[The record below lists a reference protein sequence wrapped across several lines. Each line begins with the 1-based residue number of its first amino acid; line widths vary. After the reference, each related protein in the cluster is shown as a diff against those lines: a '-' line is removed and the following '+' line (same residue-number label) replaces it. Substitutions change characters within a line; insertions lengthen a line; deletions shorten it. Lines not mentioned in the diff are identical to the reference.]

1 MFKNYFKT
9 AWRNLIGNISFSII
23 NILGLAI
30 GMASAILIL
39 LWIQN
44 EVGHDH
50 FHEKKDRLYIAN
62 NRDKFEGE
70 VHAWSQTPKILGKTL
85 KQEYPDVEDAVRVT
99 DQQFLFSVG
108 EKHLN
113 INGSIVDPGF
123 LNAFSFPLLNGN
135 TNALKDNSHIVLTEK
150 LAIKLFGK
158 ENPMGKTV
166 KVDSTDNFTVS
177 GVLKDLPNNTKFS
190 FEYLLPWS
198 YLKKIKGDDDYW
210 GNNSIKTYILLKPGV
225 SQANFDAKIAKV
237 TSNHSKDGENATQ
250 TVFTQLFSDSWL
262 YNRDVKGEYVTGRI
276 ERVKLFG
283 LIAAFILL
291 IACINFMNLSTARS
305 EKRAK
310 EVGIRK
316 VVGAKKSALVV
327 QFIGES
333 VMLAFFAGILSVLM
347 VELSLSGFNKLV
359 GKELYIDFGSPAYWL
374 FALLFIFF
382 TGLLAGSYPALFLSS
397 YQPIKVLKG
406 RVSSASAAITPR
418 KVLVVLQFT
427 FAIALIICTIIV
439 QHQIKYGQSR
449 ESGYVRSNLA
459 YVNLQGSISKN
470 YDLIKNDLINK
481 DAATSVTKSMS
492 PITQR
497 YSDGWGFSWAGSTE
511 QDHKTDFIRMAAD
524 ADFVKTMG
532 LTLLEGRDIDIKK
545 YVADSTAMLLNESA
559 VKIMRLKNPVGQ
571 IVKDNGHNWHV
582 VGVIKDFIFESPYE
596 KISQLVV
603 EGPKSW
609 FQVMHIKLNNKNSAS
624 KNVALMTQVFK
635 QYNPEYPFEYK
646 FVDEEYAEKFS
657 DEQRVGT
664 LAGLF
669 SGLTIFISCLGLFGL
684 ATYTAENRIKEI
696 GIRKVLGASVASI
709 TTLLS
714 VDFLKLVILSF
725 LIASPIAW
733 FSMDKWLQAY
743 TYRIDIEWW
752 VFALA
757 GLASILIAIGTISFQ
772 AVKAALANPVESLR
786 SE

>member
-1 MFKNYFKT
+1 MLKNYFKT

-44 EVGHDH
+44 ELSHDR
-50 FHEKKDRLYIAN
+50 FHEKKDRIYVVN

-70 VHAWSQTPKILGKTL
+70 IHSWNQTPKILAKTL
-85 KQEYPDVEDAVRVT
+85 KQEYPDVEDAVRYT
-99 DQQFLFSVG
+99 DLIFLFSVG
-108 EKHLN
+108 DKHLN
-113 INGSIVDPGF
+113 VNGAIADPGF
-123 LNAFSFPLLNGN
+123 LNVFSFPLLNGN
-135 TNALKDNSHIVLTEK
+135 TNALKEDNHIVLTEK
-150 LAIKLFGK
+150 LAIKLFGNK
-158 ENPMGKTV
+158 NAMGKTV
-166 KVDSTDNFTVS
+166 KIDSSDNFTVS
-177 GVLKDLPNNTKFS
+177 GVLKDLPNNTRFS

-210 GNNSIKTYILLKPGV
+210 GNNSVKTYILLKPGV
-225 SQANFDAKIAKV
+225 SQTKFDAKIQNI
-237 TSNHSKDGENATQ
+237 TSSHSKDGENSTQ
-250 TVFTQLFSDSWL
+250 QVFTQLFSDSWL
-262 YNRDVKGEYVTGRI
+262 YNKDIKGEYVTGRI

-283 LIAAFILL
+283 MIAGFILL

-316 VVGAKKSALVV
+316 VVGAKKSALVI

-333 VMLAFFAGILSVLM
+333 ILLSFFAGVLSILM
-347 VELSLSGFNKLV
+347 VELGLPGFNKLV
-359 GKELYIDFGSPAYWL
+359 GKELYIDFVSPAYWF
-374 FALLFIFF
+374 FAILFILF

-406 RVSSASAAITPR
+406 RISSVKAAVTPR

-449 ESGYVRSNLA
+449 ESGYVKNNLV
-459 YVNLQGSISKN
+459 YVSLQGSITKN

-481 DAATSVTKSMS
+481 GAATSVTKSMS

-497 YSDGWGFSWAGSTE
+497 YSDGSGFSWAGSTE
-511 QDHKTDFIRMAAD
+511 QDHKTDFIRMSAD
-524 ADFVKTMG
+524 ADFIKTMG
-532 LTLLEGRDIDIKK
+532 LTLLEGRDIDSKK

-571 IVKDNGHNWHV
+571 VVKENGHSWNV
-582 VGVIKDFIFESPYE
+582 VGVVKDFIFESPYE

-609 FQVMHIKLNNKNSAS
+609 YNVMHIKLNNKNNTS
-624 KNVALMTQVFK
+624 KNVALMTQIFK

-696 GIRKVLGASVASI
+696 GVRKVLGASVASI

-714 VDFLKLVILSF
+714 VDFLKLVIISF

-733 FSMDKWLQAY
+733 FSMNKWLQAY

-757 GLASILIAIGTISFQ
+757 GLASIFIAIGTISFQ
-772 AVKAALANPVESLR
+772 AIKAALANPVKSLR

>member
-1 MFKNYFKT
+1 M
-9 AWRNLIGNISFSII
+9 LE
-23 NILGLAI
+23 
-30 GMASAILIL
+30 L
-39 LWIQN
+39 L
-44 EVGHDH
+44 
-50 FHEKKDRLYIAN
+50 
-62 NRDKFEGE
+62 
-70 VHAWSQTPKILGKTL
+70 
-85 KQEYPDVEDAVRVT
+85 
-99 DQQFLFSVG
+99 
-108 EKHLN
+108 
-113 INGSIVDPGF
+113 
-123 LNAFSFPLLNGN
+123 
-135 TNALKDNSHIVLTEK
+135 
-150 LAIKLFGK
+150 
-158 ENPMGKTV
+158 
-166 KVDSTDNFTVS
+166 
-177 GVLKDLPNNTKFS
+177 
-190 FEYLLPWS
+190 
-198 YLKKIKGDDDYW
+198 
-210 GNNSIKTYILLKPGV
+210 
-225 SQANFDAKIAKV
+225 
-237 TSNHSKDGENATQ
+237 
-250 TVFTQLFSDSWL
+250 SDSWL
-262 YNRDVKGEYVTGRI
+262 YNVSIKGEYVTGRI

-316 VVGAKKSALVV
+316 VVGAKKSALVI

-333 VMLAFFAGILSVLM
+333 IMLAFFAGILSILI

-359 GKELYIDFGSPAYWL
+359 GKLLYIDFSSPAYW
-374 FALLFIFF
+374 FFTLLFIFF

-397 YQPIKVLKG
+397 YQPVKVLKG
-406 RVSSASAAITPR
+406 KISSVKAAITPR

-439 QHQIKYGQSR
+439 QHQIKYGQER
-449 ESGYVRSNLA
+449 ESGYSRNNLA
-459 YVNLQGSISKN
+459 YINLQGSIDKN

-481 DAATSVTKSMS
+481 GAATSVTKSMS

-497 YSDGWGFSWAGSTE
+497 YSDGWGFSWEGSTE
-511 QDHKTDFIRMAAD
+511 QDHKTDFIRMSAD
-524 ADFVKTMG
+524 ADFITTMG
-532 LTLLEGRDIDIKK
+532 LTLLEGRDIDSKN
-545 YVADSTAMLLNESA
+545 YVTDSTAMLLNESA
-559 VKIMRLKNPVGQ
+559 VKIMRLKHPVGQ
-571 IVKDNGHNWHV
+571 IIKDNGHTWHV

-609 FQVMHIKLNNKNSAS
+609 YNVMHIKLNTKNSAS
-624 KNVALMTQVFK
+624 KSVALMTQVFK

-657 DEQRVGT
+657 DELRVGT
-664 LAGLF
+664 LAKLF

-696 GIRKVLGASVASI
+696 GVRKVLGASVMNI

-714 VDFLKLVILSF
+714 KDFLKLVILSF

-733 FSMDKWLQAY
+733 FSMNKWLQAY

-752 VFALA
+752 VFVLA
-757 GLASILIAIGTISFQ
+757 GGVSVLIAVSTISFQ
-772 AVKAALANPVESLR
+772 AVKAALANPVKSLR

>member
-1 MFKNYFKT
+1 MLKNYFKT

-30 GMASAILIL
+30 GMASAIMIL

-44 EVGHDH
+44 EVGHDR
-50 FHEKKDRLYIAN
+50 FHTKKDRLYVAN

-70 VHAWSQTPKILGKTL
+70 THAWSQTPKILAKTL

-99 DQQFLFSVG
+99 DQIFLFSVG

-113 INGSIVDPGF
+113 SNGAIVDPGF

-135 TNALKDNSHIVLTEK
+135 TDALKEGNHIVLTEK
-150 LAIKLFGK
+150 LAIKLFGN
-158 ENPMGKTV
+158 ENAMGKIV
-166 KVDSTDNFTVS
+166 KIDSTDNFTVA
-177 GVLKDLPNNTKFS
+177 GVLKDLPNNTRFS

-210 GNNSIKTYILLKPGV
+210 GNNSVKTYILLKPGV
-225 SQANFDAKIAKV
+225 SQAAFDAKIRNI
-237 TSNHSKDGENATQ
+237 TINHTKDGEKSSTQ
-250 TVFTQLFSDSWL
+250 AFTQLLSDSWL

-333 VMLAFFAGILSVLM
+333 IMLAFIAGVLSILM

-359 GKELYIDFGSPAYWL
+359 SKELYIDFGSPAYWL
-374 FALLFIFF
+374 FAILFIFF

-406 RVSSASAAITPR
+406 RVSSVTAAITPR

-449 ESGYVRSNLA
+449 ESGYVRNNLT

-481 DAATSVTKSMS
+481 GVATSVTKSMS

-511 QDHKTDFIRMAAD
+511 QDHKTDFIRMSAD

-545 YVADSTAMLLNESA
+545 YVVDSNAMLLNESA

-571 IVKDNGHNWHV
+571 IVKDNNHNWHV

-696 GIRKVLGASVASI
+696 GVRKVLGASVASI

-733 FSMDKWLQAY
+733 FSIDKWLQAY

-752 VFALA
+752 VFVLA
-757 GLASILIAIGTISFQ
+757 GLASVIIAIGTISFQ
-772 AVKAALANPVESLR
+772 AIKAALANPVKSLR